1 MQRNINEEKQQQTN
15 KRFIDLNH
23 SKDNS
28 MGVKFQT
35 KEMERTKHC
44 CLYIYRFKSQKVMK
58 YNFKQKGWKKR
69 KQSVPFK
76 TPGSLKLE
84 KGEQNGRAVGNKLP
98 AATIKR

>member
-15 KRFIDLNH
+15 KRFIELNH

-44 CLYIYRFKSQKVMK
+44 CLYIDLNR
-58 YNFKQKGWKKR
+58 R
-69 KQSVPFK
+69 R
-76 TPGSLKLE
+76 L
-84 KGEQNGRAVGNKLP
+84 
-98 AATIKR
+98 

>member
-35 KEMERTKHC
+35 KEQNVSE
-44 CLYIYRFKSQKVMK
+44 LRFAKSLI
-58 YNFKQKGWKKR
+58 FII
-69 KQSVPFK
+69 S
-76 TPGSLKLE
+76 
-84 KGEQNGRAVGNKLP
+84 
-98 AATIKR
+98 